1 MRGLRDNRGV
11 KHPHFV
17 CSQLSFNCW
26 QLPLSVDHPPPKK
39 IPIFS
44 FLFFCQN
51 EKEVLAYFSNFF
63 HTLFR
68 CGHSSARGQ
77 SLKYTLRC
85 WPFFFSLLI
94 PLNEIFH
101 VALSYL
107 RMYACSPG
115 TLWGKHPSKQLQQEK
130 V

>member
-26 QLPLSVDHPPPKK
+26 QLSLSVDHPPPKK

-51 EKEVLAYFSNFF
+51 EKEVLAYFYNFF
-63 HTLFR
+63 ILYLDVGTP
-68 CGHSSARGQ
+68 Q
-77 SLKYTLRC
+77 
-85 WPFFFSLLI
+85 PED
-94 PLNEIFH
+94 N
-101 VALSYL
+101 LSN
-107 RMYACSPG
+107 
-115 TLWGKHPSKQLQQEK
+115 TH
-130 V
+130 

>member
-1 MRGLRDNRGV
+1 MPLDVDQKEEAFPWAGKV
-11 KHPHFV
+11 AA
-17 CSQLSFNCW
+17 SSLSF
-26 QLPLSVDHPPPKK
+26 SR
-39 IPIFS
+39 
-44 FLFFCQN
+44 
-51 EKEVLAYFSNFF
+51 
-63 HTLFR
+63 FR
-68 CGHSSARGQ
+68 YRIV
-77 SLKYTLRC
+77 SLGERRRSY
-85 WPFFFSLLI
+85 FFSLLI